1 MAYEEDNIYSPS
13 FQPYV
18 MKVQRQTDGTFHVW
32 MAGEV
37 GHRHVTR
44 KGVEQ
49 LRDNPV
55 WSRNLKDELD
65 AALTA

>member
-1 MAYEEDNIYSPS
+1 
-13 FQPYV
+13 

-55 WSRNLKDELD
+55 LSRNLKDELNAVL
-65 AALTA
+65 AA